1 MLSLYKLEIFGT
13 VVQVGS
19 FSGAAQRLYMTQP
32 AVSQHIQDL
41 EARLGTPLF
50 LRGRRGVT
58 LTPAGKTLYEY
69 TQRILQLV
77 AEAESAVT
85 NVQHLDS
92 GQVTIGATP
101 GVSVYLLP
109 EWIGSFRTLYPQLN
123 VSIQTATTTEI
134 ADAVLEHQLD
144 VGFVEGE
151 LDTIAS
157 KRLGSAI
164 LRPVDLFVVVS
175 GSHPWHERER
185 VSVADLDEQP
195 FITRQPG
202 SRTRA
207 WIDDLFSQKG
217 VRPRIVGEFDNQEAI
232 KRAVISNIGV
242 SILPDYAI
250 ARETS
255 AGVLYCLPIEDVTLE
270 RQMKLIWD
278 TKSPFTA
285 VARAFLSHLVMH
297 FPGIEKVLST

>member
-109 EWIGSFRTLYPQLN
+109 DWIGSFRALYPQLN

-134 ADAVLEHQLD
+134 ANGVLEHQVD
-144 VGFVEGE
+144 IGFVEGE
-151 LDTIAS
+151 LETIGS
-157 KRLGSAI
+157 KRLGSLV

-175 GSHPWHERER
+175 ATHPWHERER
-185 VSVADLDEQP
+185 VTLDELDQQP

-207 WIDDLFSQKG
+207 WVDDLFSQRG
-217 VRPRIVGEFDNQEAI
+217 VQPRVVGEFDNQEAI

-250 ARETS
+250 SRETA
-255 AGVLYCLPIEDVTLE
+255 AG
-270 RQMKLIWD
+270 M
-278 TKSPFTA
+278 SG
-285 VARAFLSHLVMH
+285 S
-297 FPGIEKVLST
+297 

>member
-41 EARLGTPLF
+41 EAWLGTPLF

-85 NVQHLDS
+85 NVQRLDS

-134 ADAVLEHQLD
+134 ADGVLEHQLD
-144 VGFVEGE
+144 IGFVEGE

-157 KRLGSAI
+157 KRLGSI
-164 LRPVDLFVVVS
+164 GLRPVDMFVVVGS
-175 GSHPWHERER
+175 SHPWHERER
-185 VSVADLDEQP
+185 VTLADLDEQS

-250 ARETS
+250 SRETT
-255 AGVLYCLPIEDVTLE
+255 AGILYCLPIEDVSLE

-278 TKSPFTA
+278 SKSPITA
-285 VARAFLSHLVMH
+285 VARAFLLHLVDH
-297 FPGIEKVLST
+297 FPDIESIL